1 MNSKHIKNHL
11 NKKINDWVEYVDDEE
26 IKDIIKKNAIISG
39 GAIVSLLTG
48 EDVHDYDVYFKTKDS
63 VIKIAE
69 YYVEK
74 WNKKHGEC
82 LEVIEDG
89 ERIKIFVKSKGIAED
104 ENDDKSKLKYMPKFI
119 TSNAITLT
127 DKIQIVVRF
136 YGDIK
141 EIHKNYDYAHCTCA
155 WDAKENKLFLPE
167 KALECIINKELYYI
181 GSKYP
186 LCSIFRARKYM
197 NRGYTINAGQYL
209 KMAMQLNELDLTDI
223 DVLEDQLIGVD
234 SSYFQMIIDAVREQK
249 GKKNEFNIDSSYI
262 SEIVDKVF

>member
-89 ERIKIFVKSKGIAED
+89 ERIKIFVNS
-104 ENDDKSKLKYMPKFI
+104 
-119 TSNAITLT
+119 
-127 DKIQIVVRF
+127 
-136 YGDIK
+136 
-141 EIHKNYDYAHCTCA
+141 
-155 WDAKENKLFLPE
+155 
-167 KALECIINKELYYI
+167 
-181 GSKYP
+181 
-186 LCSIFRARKYM
+186 
-197 NRGYTINAGQYL
+197 
-209 KMAMQLNELDLTDI
+209 
-223 DVLEDQLIGVD
+223 
-234 SSYFQMIIDAVREQK
+234 
-249 GKKNEFNIDSSYI
+249 
-262 SEIVDKVF
+262 